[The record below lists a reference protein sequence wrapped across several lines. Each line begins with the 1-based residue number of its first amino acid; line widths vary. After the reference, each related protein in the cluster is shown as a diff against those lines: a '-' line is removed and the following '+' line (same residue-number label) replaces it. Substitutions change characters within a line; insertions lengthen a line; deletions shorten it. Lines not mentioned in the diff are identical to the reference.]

1 MKIVMRFYF
10 LLPLLL
16 LSCFSASAEYI
27 DWYVY
32 DRPPAH
38 FLSGPKKGQGYLDK
52 LLALT
57 IKELPEYQH
66 NKVQATIARGLHE
79 MAVRKNVCHVSIFKT
94 EKREAFTTFSIGSM
108 MSPNLQ
114 VIITKKLAKSLNLRD
129 NVSLEELFTTHQ
141 LRAIKIPGRSY
152 TKLVDE
158 IFKRHS
164 KLIHSRATSSESG
177 LYAMLQS
184 GRADF
189 LIAVPSSANY
199 ALAEAAPLY
208 ESLAIKDMKK
218 YGTAYI
224 GCSKTPFGEKVIK
237 KVNKVLRKIRGKEAY
252 LQAMSTWL
260 SEDEIN
266 RDYLEYYHQQFLV
279 N

>member
-1 MKIVMRFYF
+1 M
-10 LLPLLL
+10 
-16 LSCFSASAEYI
+16 SCFSYSADEI
-27 DWYVY
+27 DWFIY

-38 FLSGPKKGQGYLDK
+38 FLSGPKVGQGYLDK

-57 IKELPEYQH
+57 IKELPEYKH

-79 MAVRKNVCHVSIFKT
+79 MEMGKNVCHLSIFKT
-94 EKREAFTTFSIGSM
+94 EEREAFTTFSLGYM

-114 VIITKKLAKSLNLRD
+114 VIISKKLAKSLNLKD
-129 NVSLEELFTTHQ
+129 NVSLEELFAKYK
-141 LRAIKIPGRSY
+141 LRALKLPERSY

-158 IFKRHS
+158 VFDRHPS
-164 KLIHSRATSSESG
+164 LIHSRATSDESG
-177 LYAMLQS
+177 LYSMLEN

-199 ALAEAAPLY
+199 ALADASPFYA
-208 ESLAIKDMKK
+208 SLAIKGLNK

-224 GCSKTPFGEKVIK
+224 GCSKTPFGKKVIN
-237 KVNKVLRKIRGKEAY
+237 KVNKVLLKIRSTEAY

-260 SEDEIN
+260 SKDEIN
-266 RDYLEYYHQQFLV
+266 RGYMEYYQNQFLK